1 MANHGAQPARE
12 YLGSGHVHCIGAA
25 GLQGFSVKE
34 KTHMAAALTLHSD
47 TQTNGIHRGAFLRQ
61 AGVAAA
67 GVALGGGL
75 LPGLSRVQL
84 TSASG
89 TTLNVSYFSN
99 NINNDGLVAV
109 FNQFGKKN
117 GLPIGFTPEPVNF
130 GDVVSKF
137 TTYLSSGYSGI
148 DVYWIDEE
156 MASTFSAAGWLEPLE
171 THISKDNLSS
181 IGSGPMQLSTF
192 NGHVTRVPGMAGGIL
207 FYYRKDLF
215 DKAGLQPPKTWS
227 ELVKIGKQFTKGG
240 MYGLGFAGKTGNTQ
254 LWIEGCYWMGQA
266 GADPYHL
273 RTPQA
278 RMSLKFLWDMLNTYK
293 ILPANTVT
301 ADYSLLQTEFLEG
314 RLAMWPVWANFY
326 ATFISDPGFK
336 KKGFEVSVAFPPK
349 GPRNGTTL
357 SDSWGWSVS
366 KFAKNKDLAFKFI
379 EFITSKDAEIAIS
392 QAELTLPAN
401 LQALATPQVQRA
413 VSNASFVAAYN
424 QRHLFRPRPIT
435 PQVQRLS
442 DAFEAPINQYLNK
455 QISLAAAINQAQTK
469 IDQINQN
476 S

>member
-1 MANHGAQPARE
+1 
-12 YLGSGHVHCIGAA
+12 
-25 GLQGFSVKE
+25 
-34 KTHMAAALTLHSD
+34 MAAALTSRD
-47 TQTNGIHRGAFLRQ
+47 AAPTQGMGRGTFLRR
-61 AGVAAA
+61 AGLATA
-67 GVALGGGL
+67 GVALGEGL
-75 LPGLSRVQL
+75 LPGMVRTQFA
-84 TSASG
+84 SAG
-89 TTLNVSYFSN
+89 GATLNISYFSN
-99 NINNDGLVAV
+99 NINNDGLIAV
-109 FNQFGKKN
+109 FNAFGKKN
-117 GLPIGFTPEPVNF
+117 GLTVAFNPSPVNF

-137 TTYLSSGYSGI
+137 TTYLSSGYTGL

-171 THISKDNLSS
+171 NHIAKDNLSA
-181 IGSGPMQLSTF
+181 IGPGPMKLSTF
-192 NGHVTRVPGMAGGIL
+192 NGHVTRVPGMAGGVL

-215 DKAGLQPPKTWS
+215 DKAGLQPPRTWA
-227 ELVKIGKQFTKGG
+227 ELVTIGKRFTKGG
-240 MYGLGFAGKTGNTQ
+240 AYGLGFAGKTGNTQ

-278 RMSLKFLWDMLNTYK
+278 RASLQFIWDMLNTHK
-293 ILPANTVT
+293 IMHPNTVT

-314 RLAMWPVWANFY
+314 QLAMWPVWANFY

-349 GPRNGTTL
+349 GPLNGTTL

-366 KFAKNKDLAFKFI
+366 KYSKNKELAFKFI
-379 EFITSKDAEIAIS
+379 DYITSKEAETAIS
-392 QAELTLPAN
+392 LAERTDPAN
-401 LQALATPQVQRA
+401 LTALASMPVQQA
-413 VSNASFVAAYN
+413 DKDAQFVSAYN

-455 QISLAAAINQAQTK
+455 QLSLSAAIDQAQTK